1 MKKQKAQKKKA
12 EQFSQHYSGPGT
24 ANKHRGADSTPRN
37 GILMHIDELR
47 NRLKRLQTRF
57 GVDPSLLPEIVHG

>member
-12 EQFSQHYSGPGT
+12 EQGSQHYSDPGT
-24 ANKHRGADSTPRN
+24 ANRHRVADSAPRN

-47 NRLKRLQTRF
+47 HRLKRLQTRF
-57 GVDPSLLPEIVHG
+57 GVDPGLLPEIVHG

>member
-12 EQFSQHYSGPGT
+12 ELFSPHYSGLNT
-24 ANKHRGADSTPRN
+24 ANKHPLANSTPRN

-47 NRLKRLQTRF
+47 NRLRRLQTRF
-57 GVDPSLLPEIVHG
+57 GVDPSLLPEIVQG